1 MPGTLAVPLAVAA
14 GSVAFLV
21 TAAHPAPPSD
31 ARVELEVAAVLPMPE
46 GPAGLLVLREHKTGT
61 LLPVLVPDGSA
72 LEGAQKKGHPF
83 MEAGLLGRAIEAL
96 GGRVQ
101 EVEIDRAEEAT
112 GATRV
117 RLRQG
122 THEVEIP
129 ARPSESVA
137 LAVAAGARILTTR
150 RLLEVSGLTP
160 AELEQASRAAGR
172 GPDTS
177 L

>member
-1 MPGTLAVPLAVAA
+1 MPQ
-14 GSVAFLV
+14 
-21 TAAHPAPPSD
+21 
-31 ARVELEVAAVLPMPE
+31 
-46 GPAGLLVLREHKTGT
+46 GPAGLLVLRERATGT

-72 LEGAQKKGHPF
+72 LSDTKRKARAADGS
-83 MEAGLLGRAIEAL
+83 LLRRAIEAL

-101 EVEIDRAEEAT
+101 EVEIDRAEESAS
-112 GATRV
+112 ATRV

-122 THEVEIP
+122 ARDVEVP

-150 RLLEVSGLTP
+150 QLLATAGLTP
-160 AELEQASRAAGR
+160 DELEQASRASAKDG
-172 GPDTS
+172 DTA